1 MQWWNNKSQR
11 KGLAPLIGALIPII
25 GGILSAGGSMY
36 ASNRNRQSVRDQMA
50 FQETMSSTAAQ
61 RSVEDY
67 RKAGLN
73 PALAYERTASSPGG
87 AATTAEDPLSKGLSS
102 ARDTATFIQNMK
114 QAGINQRL
122 TEHQIAATD
131 AANARDT
138 ASAHLMQSQAVS
150 DTINRGFNVAR
161 QPHDLRGAAAQALL
175 LEQQGRLTTSQAR
188 TSEYGQA
195 GAANQEQFEQ
205 QLGRLSR
212 AGGLVGGGART
223 AAELFRMLSPAVR
236 RW

>member
-1 MQWWNNKSQR
+1 MQWWNQRQQR
-11 KGLAPLIGALIPII
+11 KGIAPGLIAII
-25 GGILSAGGSMY
+25 GGLLSAGGSIY
-36 ASNRNRQSVRDQMA
+36 ASNRSAKSAREQMA
-50 FQETMSSTAAQ
+50 FQERMSSTAAQ

-67 RKAGLN
+67 RRAGLN

-87 AATTAEDPLSKGLSS
+87 AATTFEDPLSKGINS
-102 ARDTATFIQNMK
+102 AQATAGFIQDMQQKKANLH
-114 QAGINQRL
+114 L
-122 TEHQIAATD
+122 TEQQSAATL

-138 ASAHLMQSQAVS
+138 ASSHLMNAQTV
-150 DTINRGFNVAR
+150 TENVKRGFSTLQ
-161 QPHDLRGAAAQALL
+161 QPHDLAAAAAQALL
-175 LEQQGRLTTSQAR
+175 LQSQKRLLDSQAR

-195 GAANQEQFEQ
+195 GAANQEEFEK
-205 QLGRLSR
+205 QLGKLSR

>member
-1 MQWWNNKSQR
+1 MQWWNNKQQR
-11 KGLAPLIGALIPII
+11 KGIAPGLIAII
-25 GGILSAGGSMY
+25 GGLLSAGGSIY
-36 ASNRNRQSVRDQMA
+36 ASSRSARSAKEQMA
-50 FQETMSSTAAQ
+50 FQERMSSTAAQ

-67 RKAGLN
+67 RRAGLN

-87 AATTAEDPLSKGLSS
+87 GATTFEDPISKGIS
-102 ARDTATFIQNMK
+102 TAQGTAQFLAQMK
-114 QAGINQRL
+114 QAVTTQRL

-138 ASAHLMQSQAVS
+138 ASSHLMQSQATS
-150 DTINRGFNVAR
+150 DAINRGFTVAR
-161 QPHDLRGAAAQALL
+161 QPHDLRRAAADALL
-175 LEQQGRLTTSQAR
+175 VEQQNRLTTSQAR

-195 GAANQEQFEQ
+195 GAANQEEFEK
-205 QLGRLSR
+205 QLGKLSR